1 LILVAIALFLIMLVL
16 LPLLFAD
23 LMAAALVKLHL
34 DPSTALILV
43 VAIMFGSLINIPV
56 KRITRT
62 ETVIVHPLAIFGL
75 WGVLPQLRQ
84 AQRQTIIAVN
94 VGGCVI
100 PLAIAIYEIVEL
112 ERRAGAPALLA
123 LAVAVGI
130 NVAVCFAVAK
140 PVPEIGITMPAFVP
154 AIVAAGSASLLLPD
168 LAPPIA
174 FVAGAMGP
182 IVGAD
187 LLHLRQFTSMNT
199 GIASIGGAGT
209 FDGIVFSCIVAAYLA

>member
-1 LILVAIALFLIMLVL
+1 LILIAIALFLIMLVL

-84 AQRQTIIAVN
+84 LRRQTIIAVN

-112 ERRAGAPALLA
+112 ERRAGASALWA

-154 AIVAAGSASLLLPD
+154 AIVAASSASLLLPD